1 MTYCTIIPLRI
12 GEITIPGF
20 MAGLVKQPR
29 TELGVWAFLVE
40 AGEKK
45 ILFDGGLVADIEITH
60 RFVDEALGPGFGYA
74 AGDEAS
80 VRRAIGAH
88 GLEADDIDVAVVSH
102 LHHDHAGA
110 LDWLPRAQVWVHA
123 HELEVLDS
131 PYVMNVIPTWQITPG
146 TRATLAKLESQSRL
160 VTWDGERENLA
171 DGVEL
176 LRVGGHTKGSVALVG
191 DVCADRR
198 VALLGDLLLTEVH
211 LQQGAV
217 PTTALDA
224 YETIRS
230 VSRLLASADELWPG
244 HAAAGPVEAAAA
256 AGSWPRPIEWRDNG

>member
-1 MTYCTIIPLRI
+1 MTYCTITPLRI
-12 GEITIPGF
+12 GEITVPGF

-60 RFVDEALGPGFGYA
+60 RFVDEAIGPGFGYA

-80 VRRAIGAH
+80 VRRALAAH
-88 GLEADDIDVAVVSH
+88 GLGAEDIDVAVVSH

-160 VTWDGERENLA
+160 IAWDGERENLA

-198 VALLGDLLLTEVH
+198 VALLGGSSPH
-211 LQQGAV
+211 RNPPRA
-217 PTTALDA
+217 
-224 YETIRS
+224 RC
-230 VSRLLASADELWPG
+230 SADDRTRRLRDDSVRVQVAG
-244 HAAAGPVEAAAA
+244 GSRRTLAGPCRLRVGRSRCRRRLMATPDRME
-256 AGSWPRPIEWRDNG
+256 GQ